1 MKKSEKGTSNEYREH
16 MAAVQDCTDD
26 IRSILKKK
34 SLNFKVNLPIKQIIE
49 DTESSLIMV
58 RKDLVGVKDTK
69 TLCSGAKKFKTP
81 MNYFKIVAGKWK
93 MIACFE
99 PKEGIETFVNP
110 KFS

>member
-69 TLCSGAKKFKTP
+69 TLCCGTEYLLSYVVGLRNSRLP
-81 MNYFKIVAGKWK
+81 
-93 MIACFE
+93 
-99 PKEGIETFVNP
+99 
-110 KFS
+110 